1 MRNNHNQMKS
11 EKVPEIISGIHKEK
25 ERGAM
30 KTFTSEEMNLMCLYN
45 SGTRLELIDNLTDM
59 RSYLQA
65 DETELLTLT
74 DCVLE
79 KLRQMNDQE
88 FSALDLYPDFMD

>member
-1 MRNNHNQMKS
+1 
-11 EKVPEIISGIHKEK
+11 
-25 ERGAM
+25 M
-30 KTFTSEEMNLMCLYN
+30 KTFTSKEMNLMCLYN
-45 SGTRLELIDNLTDM
+45 SSTRLELIDNLTDM

-88 FSALDLYPDFMD
+88 FSTLDLYPDFMD